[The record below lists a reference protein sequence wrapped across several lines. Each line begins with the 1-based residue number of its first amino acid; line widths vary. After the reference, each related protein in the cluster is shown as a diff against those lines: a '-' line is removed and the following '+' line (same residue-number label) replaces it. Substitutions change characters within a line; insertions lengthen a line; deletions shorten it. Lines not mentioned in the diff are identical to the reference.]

1 MAAELPYIRA
11 TGTHREVG
19 RQIGEAARDL
29 VARGLTYYEENY
41 PLLAGITFAEALERT
56 RPYLAVAERHLPLV
70 VDQLRGV
77 AEGSGLALERLFAW
91 NCCEEFTCL
100 PEHPGPGADDRP
112 RGPRG
117 CACRREHCTSFAFV
131 AGDRIVAGH
140 NEDWY
145 PGDVDTLT
153 VRHVTLTGGP
163 SYISIGPAGYLPI
176 TGVTSNG
183 FSSAANTLYSEDMQ
197 VGVPNN
203 LLLTSLL
210 ECPDLDAVLAHIES
224 LPRARG
230 SNHLLCDARGRI
242 LDVETTANHLA
253 AMDGGSPF
261 VHTNHYLSP
270 DMLPLEAYRSEG
282 TPRRYARAAELLAAG
297 LAAGDDPVEVGK
309 RVLRDHAN
317 APLSICAHWND
328 DDESRDLTVTT
339 ASMVWEPAAGRVHVA
354 VGQPCEH
361 EFVTY
366 SL

>member
-1 MAAELPYIRA
+1 MAELPYIRA

-29 VARGLTYYEENY
+29 VARGLAYYEENY

-56 RPYLAVAERHLPLV
+56 RAYLVVAERHLPRV

-77 AEGSGLALERLFAW
+77 AEGSGLPLERLFAW
-91 NCCEEFTCL
+91 NCCEELTCL
-100 PEHPGPGADDRP
+100 PDHPGPGADER
-112 RGPRG
+112 PRG
-117 CACRREHCTSFAFV
+117 CAGRPEHCTSFAFV
-131 AGDRIVAGH
+131 AGERIVSGH

-145 PGDVDTLT
+145 SGDVDTLA
-153 VRHVTLTGGP
+153 VRHVTLRGGP
-163 SYISIGPAGYLPI
+163 SYISVGPAGYLPI
-176 TGVTSNG
+176 TGISSSR

-197 VGVPNN
+197 IGVPNN
-203 LLLTSLL
+203 LLLTGLL
-210 ECPDLDAVLAHIES
+210 ECPDLDAALAHVES

-230 SNHLLCDARGRI
+230 SNHLLCDAGGRI

-253 AMDGGSPF
+253 SMDGGRRC
-261 VHTNHYLSP
+261 VHTNHYVSP
-270 DMLPLEAYRSEG
+270 EMLHLEAYRSEG
-282 TPRRYARAAELLAAG
+282 SPKRYARAAELLAAG
-297 LAAGDDPVEVGK
+297 LDAGDDPVEVGK

-328 DDESRDLTVTT
+328 EDPARDQTVTT
-339 ASMVWEPAAGRVHVA
+339 ASMVWEPADGRVHVA

-366 SL
+366 TL